1 MKKFLKFGNNLLMNE
16 LDVSMVMCG
25 VLLSD
30 GDHLV
35 QVLLELMPLAGIL
48 QLRLSALDPLCKIA
62 GSDSTVLMIRHVD
75 LSDCS

>member
-48 QLRLSALDPLCKIA
+48 QLCLSALDPLCKIA

>member
-1 MKKFLKFGNNLLMNE
+1 MNE

-48 QLRLSALDPLCKIA
+48 QLCLSALDPLCKIA